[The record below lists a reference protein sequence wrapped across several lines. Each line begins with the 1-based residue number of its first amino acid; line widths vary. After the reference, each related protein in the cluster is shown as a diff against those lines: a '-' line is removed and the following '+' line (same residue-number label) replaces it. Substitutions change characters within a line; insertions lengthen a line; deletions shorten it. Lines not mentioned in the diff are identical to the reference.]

1 MVSVDVIVNRHERRR
16 LCAELKSCMN
26 REVGLGSHSLS
37 HSSPIP
43 NIVMSQM
50 SQMVSVDVIVNRHER
65 RRLCAELKSCM
76 NREVG
81 LGSHSLSHSSPIPN
95 IVMTQMSQMVSV
107 DVIVNRHEW
116 WKKKTVCR
124 AQELYEQWGGP
135 GLSFPIPLF
144 PHP

>member
-1 MVSVDVIVNRHERRR
+1 M
-16 LCAELKSCMN
+16 K

-43 NIVMSQM
+43 NIVM

-81 LGSHSLSHSSPIPN
+81 LGSHSLSHSSPVPN
-95 IVMTQMSQMVSV
+95 NNS
-107 DVIVNRHEW
+107 N
-116 WKKKTVCR
+116 K
-124 AQELYEQWGGP
+124 P
-135 GLSFPIPLF
+135 
-144 PHP
+144 